1 MIPFSPNR
9 FMLKARWLLMSKTLY
24 YQVGAIL
31 ISLVF
36 VGIVIL
42 LAGGHPIAVISNIW
56 VGAFGTPD
64 RLGRVLATLV
74 PLMLCTSGLLF
85 TFTARLYNLGIE
97 GEITL
102 GAIATTFVLRLT
114 QDNLPPSLAILL
126 AILAGSLGGALWGVL
141 AGVLNIYGR
150 VNEIF
155 AGLGLNFAADG
166 LALYLIFG
174 PWKKE
179 GVASMSGTEPF
190 KDSVWL
196 PTIAGTVAS
205 PIALLIAIAAVIMT
219 LIVLRGTY
227 FGLQLRA
234 VGQNLRASYVLGIPS
249 IRQLMSAFAIC
260 GTLAGLA
267 GALQVLAIFH
277 RLIPSIS
284 SNLGFLSLLIAM
296 LISLNGWLIIPVAF
310 FFSALN
316 VGSLQLPL
324 ALNLESALAGVIQGT
339 LVLFVLLGRGF
350 SETNLLPALYQ
361 RGRSLLTPHQ
371 PKISPEE

>member
-1 MIPFSPNR
+1 
-9 FMLKARWLLMSKTLY
+9 MSKTLY

-42 LAGGHPIAVISNIW
+42 LAGGNPIAVISNLW

-64 RLGRVLATLV
+64 RIGRVLATLV

-85 TFTARLYNLGIE
+85 TFTAGLYNLGIE
-97 GEITL
+97 GEIML
-102 GAIATTFVLRLT
+102 GAIVTTFVLRLT

-126 AILAGSLGGALWGVL
+126 AVLAGGLGGALWGVL

-190 KDSVWL
+190 KDSLWL

-205 PIALLIAIAAVIMT
+205 PIALVIAIAAVAMT

-234 VGQNLRASYVLGIPS
+234 VGQNLQASYVLGIPS

-260 GTLAGLA
+260 GALAGLA

-277 RLIPSIS
+277 RLIPGIS

-296 LISLNGWLIIPVAF
+296 LIGLNGWLIIPVAF

-324 ALNLESALAGVIQGT
+324 ALNLESSLSGVIQGT

-350 SETNLLPALYQ
+350 SQTNLLSALYQ
-361 RGRSLLTPHQ
+361 RGRSLLSSRQ
-371 PKISPEE
+371 PRILPEE